1 MQDPAGLYQLNPDV
15 TDVPEGLHLVAGLT
29 GFADAG
35 AAVSQFTDSL
45 HSTLTTRLLATFDAD
60 SLLDYRA
67 RRPIIYFD
75 QDHLTDYQP
84 ASLALYLANDA
95 VADAINNLYVAG
107 KVTVSSAAAPF
118 PRPTG
123 VPTLFHG
130 DGSPEGSV
138 FAPQGSVYM
147 RRDQAG
153 MYVKTTAVTADSGWV
168 LGGGGE
174 WDYKQATADIT
185 GINATTEGGAATVLT
200 GNAVTY
206 DGTRVKLEFYAPE
219 IVYVAGTGT
228 NKLTAVF
235 LRDSIVVGQAVVLES
250 GSSFVSSEGAKAEC
264 FDTPSAG
271 SHTYAVKAFAAA
283 TSPNY
288 TVKAGAGGSG
298 NLVPAYM
305 RVTKA

>member
-1 MQDPAGLYQLNPDV
+1 MLVTNQTAVDYWFGPLHLAAGLGQ
-15 TDVPEGLHLVAGLT
+15 
-29 GFADAG
+29 
-35 AAVSQFTDSL
+35 
-45 HSTLTTRLLATFDAD
+45 TLTVDDTTAT
-60 SLLDYRA
+60 S
-67 RRPIIYFD
+67 
-75 QDHLTDYQP
+75 
-84 ASLALYLANDA
+84 LYLANDA
-95 VADAINNLYVAG
+95 VADAINNLYIAG
-107 KVTVSSAAAPF
+107 KITVSSAAAPF

-130 DGSPEGSV
+130 DGSPEGGL

-153 MYVKTTAVTADSGWV
+153 MYVKSTAVTVDTGWV
-168 LGGGGE
+168 LSGGGE
-174 WDYKQATADIT
+174 WDYKQATTDVT
-185 GINATTEGGAATVLT
+185 GITATTEAGATTVIT

-206 DGTRVKLEFYAPE
+206 DGTRVKLEFFTPE

-228 NKLTAVF
+228 NKITVVF
-235 LRDSIVVGQAVVLES
+235 LRDSTVVGQAVVLER
-250 GSSFVSSEGAKAEC
+250 GSAFANGESAKAEC

-271 SHTYAVKAFAAA
+271 PHTYAVKAFAAA

-298 NLVPAYM
+298 NLVPAYL